1 MNVRLTLISIMLLA
15 SVNCETFY
23 ALSSSPPA
31 GSEEVK
37 ADVWTGDVCAQTV
50 WLVKEK
56 TTADDHKVTLVNFAN
71 AKADQVCDNT
81 TGKLVAKKHTKAQ
94 DEACE
99 TSDDCL
105 YNNCS
110 TDKKC
115 ADVAKNGDCTTAAW
129 NGRNFEQRCPS
140 GQYCKASKCVDS
152 LAAGKECTADPE
164 CATGTVCAAAKKENI
179 TKLVCT
185 AVKSLDDNTELLPS
199 SNAKVCKSQ
208 ITATTEE
215 TPVRTFCAIST
226 TTVFDSTT
234 KNCKVT
240 LSFKIDNTDKTQVK
254 TSPAP
259 YIRTKFPAEQK
270 CADDAKTKEW
280 FATTDKY
287 ENRALTLVEWTEHE
301 ILKLQQGSQPQYEG
315 ASDDVIRYLVSASH
329 LVLGAVMLGAALI
342 L

>member
-1 MNVRLTLISIMLLA
+1 MNVRLILISIMLLA

-23 ALSSSPPA
+23 ALSSSAPA

-56 TTADDHKVTLVNFAN
+56 ATADDHKVTLVNFAN

-94 DEACE
+94 GEACE

-115 ADVAKNGDCTTAAW
+115 ADVAKDGDCTSAVW
-129 NGRNFEQRCPS
+129 NRRVFAQRCPS
-140 GQYCKASKCVDS
+140 GQYCKASKCTDS
-152 LAAGKECTADPE
+152 LAAGKDCTGDLE
-164 CATGTVCAAAKKENI
+164 CATGTVCAAAKKEEA

-199 SNAKVCKSQ
+199 SSAKVCKSQ
-208 ITATTEE
+208 IIAITTD
-215 TPVRTFCAIST
+215 TSVRTFCAISN
-226 TTVFDSTT
+226 TTVFDSTAKT
-234 KNCKVT
+234 CKVT
-240 LSFKIDNTDKTQVK
+240 YSFKIGNADKTVDV

-259 YIRTKFPAEQK
+259 YIRTKFPAEQR
-270 CADDAKTKEW
+270 CADDAKAKEW
-280 FATTDKY
+280 LATTDKY
-287 ENRALTLVEWTEHE
+287 ENRALTLAEWTERE
-301 ILKLQQGSQPQYEG
+301 ILTLQQGNQPQYEG